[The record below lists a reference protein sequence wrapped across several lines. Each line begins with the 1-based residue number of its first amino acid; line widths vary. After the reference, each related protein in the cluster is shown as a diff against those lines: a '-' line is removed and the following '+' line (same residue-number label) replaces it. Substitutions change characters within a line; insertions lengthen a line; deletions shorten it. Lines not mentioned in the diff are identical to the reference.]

1 MILIFLFM
9 FTVNIYGLID
19 YEKWAT
25 TPYVV
30 FTTNTKIPNPK
41 FPAEIVIPK
50 TVNMYRYGFYKFNQ
64 PHIELTFN
72 LVFLIAVAYYI
83 RLNQSL

>member
-1 MILIFLFM
+1 M

-19 YEKWAT
+19 YELWSV

-30 FTTNTKIPNPK
+30 FTTNTKVTDLNPK
-41 FPAEIVIPK
+41 FPAQVVIPK
-50 TVNMYRYGFYKFNQ
+50 TVNMYRYGFYKFNE

-83 RLNQSL
+83 RLN

>member
-19 YEKWAT
+19 YEKWAQ

-30 FTTNTKIPNPK
+30 FSANTKDPNPK
-41 FPAEIVIPK
+41 FPDSIVIPK
-50 TVNMYRYGFYKFNQ
+50 TVNMYRYGFYKF
-64 PHIELTFN
+64 
-72 LVFLIAVAYYI
+72 
-83 RLNQSL
+83 